1 MSHYFR
7 SQEHSILVGVQ
18 TVIDDNPELTTR
30 LVDGNNPVRIV
41 LDPNNRIPLNS
52 KVLSNESETIIFSST
67 KNLEL
72 NVDNE
77 VIDQFDLDSIM
88 ESLFKRG
95 IQSMIV
101 EGGAYT
107 IQKFIDADKW
117 DCIRIFKSEK
127 NLHEGLIGPK
137 YKIDELEFQLIG
149 DNKFYEIFKN

>member
-18 TVIDDNPELTTR
+18 TIIDDNPELTTR

-41 LDPNNRIPLNS
+41 LDPNNRIPSNS
-52 KVLSNESETIIFSST
+52 KVLSNESQTIIFSST
-67 KNLEL
+67 KNQEL
-72 NVDNE
+72 NIDNE
-77 VIDQFDLDSIM
+77 VINQFDLNSIL

-107 IQKFIDADKW
+107 IQKFIDANKW
-117 DCIRIFKSEK
+117 DCIRIFKSGK
-127 NLHEGLIGPK
+127 NINEGLDAPK
-137 YKIDELEFQLIG
+137 YEIDKLKFKLIG